1 MLPSATV
8 LSGSPVGSGK
18 AAGEQLWE
26 DVKFSK
32 ATHVHMAG
40 KVEMPARVGLHR
52 DTSSWLLQL
61 SLSIQ
66 CVVQCPSW
74 LLLFHLLKF

>member
-1 MLPSATV
+1 MLSSRPVSA
-8 LSGSPVGSGK
+8 GK

-32 ATHVHMAG
+32 ATHVCMAG
-40 KVEMPARVGLHR
+40 KIEMPARVGLHG
-52 DTSSWLLQL
+52 DTSNWLQQF

-66 CVVQCPSW
+66 CVVKCPSW